1 MQSNQLLPFKYRPL
15 VAAIL
20 LGVAAQSHAQQEMGL
35 VLEPVVILASRSNIE
50 ADKAP
55 QTVVVIDRREIERQL
70 AISGNSSDVL
80 SSILPSYTP
89 SRGKMNGSG
98 ETLRGRTP
106 LILIDG
112 VPQSNPVRP
121 TGREAHTIDYSMVER
136 IEIVQG
142 PNAINGL
149 GATGG
154 TINIITRRP
163 EKGTMNQT
171 VDVQVTAPTTHI
183 EGDTLSYKTSYR
195 IDGRLDKLDYL
206 LAVSYEDQGLSP
218 GRQRPQ
224 HRRRRHP
231 GRLDGLARL
240 RRAGQDRLSSG

>member
-1 MQSNQLLPFKYRPL
+1 VQSYQPSPFKYHPL
-15 VAAIL
+15 AAAIL
-20 LGVAAQSHAQQEMGL
+20 LGMAAQAQAQYQQDPAIET
-35 VLEPVVILASRSNIE
+35 VVIQASRSNIA

-55 QTVVVIDRREIERQL
+55 QTVVVITRKEIERQL

-106 LILIDG
+106 LILVDG

-163 EKGTMNQT
+163 EKGTMNQHA
-171 VDVQVTAPTTHI
+171 DVQVTAPTTHV
-183 EGDTLSYKTSYR
+183 EGDTLNYKTSYR

-206 LAVSYEDQGLSP
+206 FATCSP
-218 GRQRPQ
+218 FPMKT
-224 HRRRRHP
+224 
-231 GRLDGLARL
+231 
-240 RRAGQDRLSSG
+240 RACTWTAKAAASAST